1 MTIQGNYSLSG
12 NLNCSTAQPF
22 ETKNNKK
29 RKSAETCLMFEIY
42 LRAYAMMKNVTAK
55 LFLEIINNGPFLI

>member
-22 ETKNNKK
+22 ETKNKK
-29 RKSAETCLMFEIY
+29 RKSAETCLMIEIY
-42 LRAYAMMKNVTAK
+42 LRAYAMTKNVTAK
-55 LFLEIINNGPFLI
+55 LLLEIINNGSFLI